1 MIPLFVAYYNLV
13 REHQALG
20 NKTPVQAAGID
31 LKLGKDKW
39 IGLIKK
45 AHNNQQRRF
54 NNQVILPS
62 PTAITAFHQCQI
74 SSNTFPRNNLVGQKM
89 NS

>member
-20 NKTPVQAAGID
+20 KTPAKAAGRD

-45 AHNNQQRRF
+45 ANKN
-54 NNQVILPS
+54 PDKS
-62 PTAITAFHQCQI
+62 
-74 SSNTFPRNNLVGQKM
+74 
-89 NS
+89 

>member
-1 MIPLFVAYYNLV
+1 MIPLFVAYYSLV

-20 NKTPVQAAGID
+20 KTPAKAAGRD

-45 AHNNQQRRF
+45 ANKNPDGKVRVWKNQ
-54 NNQVILPS
+54 
-62 PTAITAFHQCQI
+62 
-74 SSNTFPRNNLVGQKM
+74 
-89 NS
+89 